1 MFRSLKSQG
10 KITEKELKYFIYE
23 YQNATNLGKI
33 YLLLKIHK
41 ILHWFKKNICCGN
54 LRKHQFSV

>member
-1 MFRSLKSQG
+1 MFRSLKPQG

-41 ILHWFKKNICCGN
+41 ILHWFKKI
-54 LRKHQFSV
+54 FVVVI